1 MKKALFFIVSI
12 TVLAFFVP
20 HHDANIQKTNQAAET
35 TPSQIDHPIYPPI

>member
-1 MKKALFFIVSI
+1 MKKALFFLVSI

-20 HHDANIQKTNQAAET
+20 HHDVSIQKNQAAET